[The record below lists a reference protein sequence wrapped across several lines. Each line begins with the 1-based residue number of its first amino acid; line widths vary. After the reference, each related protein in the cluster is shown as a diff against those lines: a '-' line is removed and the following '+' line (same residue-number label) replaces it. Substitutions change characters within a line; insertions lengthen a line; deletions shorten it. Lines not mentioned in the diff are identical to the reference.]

1 MIELPILGLLKDAP
15 LHGYELKRRLQTLV
29 GYFGS
34 ASYGSLYPMLRKL
47 EERGHV
53 TRTVEEQ
60 RGPERIVYRITQQG
74 EARLL
79 ELMHDPNVPFT
90 LKMLFFQSIP
100 PSDRRQLLEEQ
111 RDEWAR
117 KLGQRRQ
124 DRERIGGRPGDRYRS
139 ALLAR
144 AMDQLDRD
152 LAWIEGLIAQES
164 ADEEPGEFAEAGR
177 HRVRNGVLR
186 P

>member
-15 LHGYELKRRLQTLV
+15 LHGYELKRRLETLV

-53 TRTVEEQ
+53 TATVEEQ
-60 RGPERIVYRITQQG
+60 KGPDRIVYRITPEG
-74 EARLL
+74 EGRFL
-79 ELMHDPNVPFT
+79 ELMRDPDTSFG

-100 PSDRRQLLEEQ
+100 SPDRQRVLEEQ
-111 RDEWAR
+111 RDEWVR
-117 KLGQRRQ
+117 KLAERQR
-124 DRERIGGRPGDRYRS
+124 DRELIAGRHGDRYRT

-144 AMDQLDRD
+144 AIDHLERD
-152 LAWIEGLIAQES
+152 IAWIEGLIAQET
-164 ADEEPGEFAEAGR
+164 AGEELHEFTEVGR
-177 HRVRNGVLR
+177 ATTGT
-186 P
+186 

>member
-15 LHGYELKRRLQTLV
+15 QYGYELKRRLDALV

-60 RGPERIVYRITQQG
+60 RGPDRIVYKITPEG
-74 EARLL
+74 EARFL
-79 ELMHDPNVPFT
+79 ELMRDPGVLFT
-90 LKMLFFQSIP
+90 LKMLFFDSIL
-100 PSDRRQLLEEQ
+100 PSERRDLLEGQ

-117 KLGQRRQ
+117 KLEQRRH
-124 DRERIGGRPGDRYRS
+124 DRERVGGRPGDRYRS
-139 ALLAR
+139 ALVAR
-144 AMDQLDRD
+144 AIDHLERD
-152 LAWIEGLIAQES
+152 LTWMENLIEEES
-164 ADEEPGEFAEAGR
+164 AAPAEARCRRSRSQADG
-177 HRVRNGVLR
+177 
-186 P
+186 